1 MTIKACI
8 IGCGFIAEKHVK
20 AIAGLK
26 DIVAH
31 SLCDINPARTKELEA
46 VYRSAKKEKTQPTI
60 LHFTSAEE
68 AVRNQEI
75 DVVIIT
81 VISSLHASLAKKA
94 LTGGK
99 HVILE
104 KPMAL
109 SLEEADELHKLSI
122 EKQKVLLI
130 CHQLRYRPL
139 FKQIKNLIEE
149 DVLGTPYLG
158 VASVRINRSEN
169 YYSSAPWKGT
179 WDLDGGMLINQGIHV
194 IDLLQW
200 FLGDVRSVYGE
211 IGKGNIKKETEDY
224 AAGIIQFSNKARG
237 IIEANTVTLPNNIG
251 YSLSLFC
258 EKGSISIDGPS
269 LNNITRWYI
278 KGVESSEPNAS
289 IVKATNEH
297 QLMYEDFIHA
307 FNQKGMNVLMNGA
320 EGKKAIETIFSLY
333 ESSRTKQP
341 IYLPLPTFNLASMKE
356 AKDTWRN

>member
-26 DIVAH
+26 DIVVH
-31 SLCDINPARTKELEA
+31 SLCDINSTRSKEIEA
-46 VYRSAKKEKTQPTI
+46 VYRSAKKEEVQPTI
-60 LHFTSAEE
+60 LHFTTAEE
-68 AVRNQEI
+68 ALENKEI

-81 VISSLHASLAKKA
+81 VISSLHASIAKKA
-94 LTGGK
+94 ITAGK

-109 SLEEADELHKLSI
+109 SLEEADELHQLSI

-139 FKQIKNLIEE
+139 FKQIKKLIEE

-158 VASVRINRSEN
+158 VASVRINRSEE

-194 IDLLQW
+194 LDLLQW

-211 IGKGNIKKETEDY
+211 IGKANIQKETEDY
-224 AAGIIQFSNKARG
+224 AVGVIQFSTKARG

-269 LNNITRWYI
+269 LNKITRWYI
-278 KGVESSEPNAS
+278 KGLEKSEPTAS
-289 IVKATNEH
+289 IVNDTNDH
-297 QLMYEDFIHA
+297 QHMYEDFIHA
-307 FNQKGMNVLMNGA
+307 FNQKGNYVLMNGA

-333 ESSRTKQP
+333 ESSKTKQP

-356 AKDTWRN
+356 EKNR